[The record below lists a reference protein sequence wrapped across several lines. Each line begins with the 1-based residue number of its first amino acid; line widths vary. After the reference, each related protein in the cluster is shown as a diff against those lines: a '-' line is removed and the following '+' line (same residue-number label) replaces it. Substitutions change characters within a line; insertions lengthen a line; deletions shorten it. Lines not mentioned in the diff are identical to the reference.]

1 MANGTS
7 FCVKKCHQLIIFL
20 WKFRNL
26 SKLSPF
32 SVKYHILRVLFLLIL
47 VLTADWAPCRDGC
60 EEDTEEEQQEGDQED
75 QGELLLQVGQ
85 PAGLAAIFNFIQPV
99 GRDSSLIVLQDKDEA
114 LPTGWM
120 KKRQFRST
128 LSEGVELMTGLDWY
142 NVAPIFLWEKN
153 VTNFSDYFSE
163 NSEICQ
169 NYRHSRWLNFQK
181 IIRFH
186 KIFTKSGSVL
196 REWILKVRE
205 VKVKKIL
212 FHFLFEKWKVKWK
225 SDSLISRMKSEM
237 QMPWDRDREWKVK
250 WKCIEIE
257 IESEKWNEN
266 ASRSRSRSEI
276 SREFSR
282 NSWESGIFSYLPTVR
297 FQMSLKIAYL
307 SECKFA
313 LVAFIWVSPLYVFNL
328 PSDYLF
334 HYEY

>member
-32 SVKYHILRVLFLLIL
+32 SVKYHIFRVLFLLIL

-205 VKVKKIL
+205 VKS
-212 FHFLFEKWKVKWK
+212 EMK
-225 SDSLISRMKSEM
+225 SGSLISRS
-237 QMPWDRDREWKVK
+237 
-250 WKCIEIE
+250 
-257 IESEKWNEN
+257 
-266 ASRSRSRSEI
+266 
-276 SREFSR
+276 
-282 NSWESGIFSYLPTVR
+282 
-297 FQMSLKIAYL
+297 
-307 SECKFA
+307 
-313 LVAFIWVSPLYVFNL
+313 
-328 PSDYLF
+328 
-334 HYEY
+334 

>member
-205 VKVKKIL
+205 VK
-212 FHFLFEKWKVKWK
+212 
-225 SDSLISRMKSEM
+225 SEM
-237 QMPWDRDREWKVK
+237 KMPWDRDQEVK
-250 WKCIEIE
+250 CQQ
-257 IESEKWNEN
+257 N
-266 ASRSRSRSEI
+266 

-282 NSWESGIFSYLPTVR
+282 NETLAGYWKVVTKRNKNWKEFLSPELVIFS
-297 FQMSLKIAYL
+297 SLKN
-307 SECKFA
+307 
-313 LVAFIWVSPLYVFNL
+313 SPISSNHQN
-328 PSDYLF
+328 F
-334 HYEY
+334 HQNWWQKNTKLGSIIVTRIGEIFVT